1 MRTPLPDLAAA
12 AEAPPAD
19 PATPT
24 VRSGANRWFVAALVL
39 GGLVLAA
46 FATVQ
51 ILRVLGL
58 DVGAALRPA
67 APPLGMTHI
76 QTAAPAPP
84 AEGASDPRPAG
95 PDPMRDRPPAITTP
109 KPYFTLRDGAP
120 DSFLTDLDA
129 ETLTRLDALNDR
141 LDALAAAAEQ
151 AGAAGRQ
158 WAGTVTTQ
166 LAEFG
171 ARQAQAQADL
181 ARVAGQLAVLRAEVG
196 DLRAALA
203 RTGFARV
210 PPAPAGRPIA
220 GWRVTALNGDRAWL
234 KGPTGQTTSVV
245 AGDRLGGLGTVQR
258 VDAERR
264 LVVLDDGRFVR

>member
-19 PATPT
+19 PSAPAAWP
-24 VRSGANRWFVAALVL
+24 GANRWFVAALVL

-46 FATVQ
+46 FAAVQ

-58 DVGAALRPA
+58 DVVTALRPA
-67 APPLGMTHI
+67 APPLSMT
-76 QTAAPAPP
+76 QLQ
-84 AEGASDPRPAG
+84 AEASAGPRPAG
-95 PDPMRDRPPAITTP
+95 PGPVRDRPPAVTTP
-109 KPYFTLRDGAP
+109 KPHFTLRDGVP

-141 LDALAAAAEQ
+141 LDALAAATEQ
-151 AGAAGRQ
+151 AGAAGRHL
-158 WAGTVTTQ
+158 AGTVSTQ

-171 ARQAQAQADL
+171 ARQAQTHADL
-181 ARVAGQLAVLRAEVG
+181 ARVAEQLTVLRAEVG

-210 PPAPAGRPIA
+210 PPAPAGRPVA

-245 AGDRLGGLGTVQR
+245 AGGRLNGLGTVQR

-264 LVVLDDGRFVR
+264 LVVLTDGRFVR